1 MEPQRERLRQSHH
14 SGACLGLGGQDKHGP
29 AKDGEEKGRGGDWQQ
44 GKEQKRKG
52 KRGGR
57 EEKEKGSR
65 AEWLMKAAGRQW
77 YEEEKVRNRG

>member
-1 MEPQRERLRQSHH
+1 LEPQRERLRQSHH

-57 EEKEKGSR
+57 EGGERKRQQGGVADEGCRQAVVRGRKG
-65 AEWLMKAAGRQW
+65 
-77 YEEEKVRNRG
+77 